1 MIMKFRSFILSAV
14 AAVLAFTACE
24 DEIQNLGTPDISIST
39 NEMTFESAE
48 DEQEMTVT
56 ATRDWKVETDADW
69 VIVNPLNG
77 QASTEPQTVTVSVLE
92 NTGMDRSADLKFTIG
107 MKSKYLTVSQAGPGG
122 SAEALIVYA
131 NDLDGGKVEKVNGYW
146 PYLDQSDVWHN
157 EKGTGI
163 GNLKYTSKDVSI
175 RSVSSTNNIFFP
187 AAKTDACFSIQNL
200 ELGSV
205 TSLQLTFDASHGS
218 TNGYKKTFSNE
229 EFKVYV
235 SKDNAKWV
243 ELSYDLAV
251 KSDNEFDVATARFT
265 VADTDKLSIG
275 FKHPIAT
282 EDAYRLTN
290 IVLSVYGGQDATAID
305 FSKAVDMDFG
315 TVVDSGSGSNPGTG
329 DLPDGTGEGTLE
341 SPYDAAKAT
350 KVASALADGEKVS
363 DVYVKGKIKSI
374 KSVDLVTYGSAHYYL
389 TDADGKANFYVY
401 GGKYLN
407 NTKFT
412 SADQIKVGDE
422 VVVFGD
428 LVNYMGNTP
437 EMTSNN
443 YIVELNGST
452 EAPDAPDTPDTPVE
466 PGETK
471 VVTVTEFLNA
481 TDNSLMYQI
490 SGTVSGIY
498 QAYDDEYN
506 NISIYI
512 SDETGEMLAYRLSCE
527 GVEDPANTITEGDLI
542 TVKGVRTLYNERP
555 QMAQG
560 GVIVSHEDVAV
571 EVPEGGV
578 TISFA
583 DKANRTSLS
592 TEQQVWEMNGIT
604 VTNDKGSG
612 SNIADYSNPA
622 RFYKSSKLTVEYPGM
637 IKIQFDCNN
646 GSYATALKESVTTG
660 TVSVSG
666 SVVTV
671 ELPSASDSYVIATM
685 SAQVRMDAL
694 TVYTE

>member
-389 TDADGKANFYVY
+389 ADADGKANFYVY

-542 TVKGVRTLYNERP
+542 TVKGVRTLYNEKP